1 MNATDHPLL
10 AASLT
15 ESLRKLFRH
24 HLSEA
29 PGGRAV
35 LDRLAGQ
42 VIALRLEP
50 FGKVVYLCP
59 TDADVQ
65 VLTEISGTPNVT
77 ISGNLAA
84 FTRAGLGGGREVLK
98 TGNLEITGN
107 AETARQFQAL
117 TQALN
122 IDWQRFLS
130 RYLGFRLTGSLL
142 SAFRAGSAWTR
153 STAQALEADLGEF
166 LHEEARWLPDG
177 SAIDDYCAEVDTL
190 RADTDRLQA
199 RIRRLETAHS
209 PLETP
214 GNPAP

>member
-1 MNATDHPLL
+1 ML

-15 ESLRKLFRH
+15 ESLRKLIRH

-29 PGGRAV
+29 PSGRAV

-65 VLTEISGTPNVT
+65 ILTEISGQPNVT
-77 ISGNLAA
+77 IAGNLAA
-84 FTRAGLGGGREVLK
+84 FTRAGLGGGTETLK
-98 TGNLEITGN
+98 TRHLEITGD

-142 SAFRAGSAWTR
+142 SVFRAGSAWTR
-153 STAQALEADLGEF
+153 GTARALEVDIGEF
-166 LHEEARWLPDG
+166 LREETRWLPDG
-177 SAIDDYCAEVDTL
+177 LAIEDFCDEVDSL
-190 RADTDRLQA
+190 RADADRLEA
-199 RIRRLETAHS
+199 RIHRLEVAGE
-209 PLETP
+209 PGRLKTP
-214 GNPAP
+214 GDAAP